1 MGTRVVGIASGKGGV
16 GKTTLIVNLA
26 LQLNEFGK
34 KVLIFDADLGMAN
47 VHLAFSKSISHDLS
61 DVIDGTVSLEETIV
75 SLSEGIDLIPGGSGV
90 ADIADL
96 DEMGVSSIV
105 RAFSG
110 LEGQYDY
117 LLVDMSAGISTQV
130 LTFLSCVHLKIVVG
144 TDELGSISDAYS
156 LIKVHSKHHDM
167 DDLIYLPNRVSSPKE
182 GKKLFESVNY
192 VTTKFLKKDLEY
204 IGSISEDP
212 LYCRVWESSRPKGN
226 VKSSSNAFAEL
237 SAVVSEIEKHSA
249 FNSEEGSKGLSFFLD
264 GFTS

>member
-26 LQLNEFGK
+26 LQLAELGK

-47 VHLAFSKSISHDLS
+47 VHLAFSKSISHNLS

-90 ADIADL
+90 ANIADL
-96 DEMGVSSIV
+96 DEIGASSIV
-105 RAFSG
+105 RAFSA

-117 LLVDMSAGISTQV
+117 LLVDMSAGISAQV

-144 TDELGSISDAYS
+144 TNELGSISDAYS
-156 LIKVHSKHHDM
+156 LIKVHSKHQNM
-167 DDLIYLPNRVSSPKE
+167 EGLVYLPNRVSSSKA
-182 GKKLFESVNY
+182 GKKLFESINY

-204 IGSISEDP
+204 IGSISEDS
-212 LYCRVWESSRPKGN
+212 LYSRVWNSPEPKH
-226 VKSSSNAFAEL
+226 VIKSSSNAYSEL
-237 SAVVSEIEKHSA
+237 AAVISKIEKHAA
-249 FNSEEGSKGLSFFLD
+249 FHSEEGSKGLSFFLD

>member
-26 LQLNEFGK
+26 LQLTEFGK
-34 KVLIFDADLGMAN
+34 KILIFDADLGMAN

-61 DVIDGTVSLEETIV
+61 DVINGTVSLEETIV
-75 SLSEGIDLIPGGSGV
+75 SLTEGIDLIPGGSGV
-90 ADIADL
+90 ADVADL

-105 RAFSG
+105 RAFSA

-144 TDELGSISDAYS
+144 TNELGSISDAYS
-156 LIKVHSKHHDM
+156 LIKVHSKHHGLG
-167 DDLIYLPNRVSSPKE
+167 DLIYLPNRVSSSKA

-192 VTTKFLKKDLEY
+192 VTTKFLQKDLEY
-204 IGSISEDP
+204 IGSISEDS
-212 LYCRVWESSRPKGN
+212 LYCRVWDSSEQKRII
-226 VKSSSNAFAEL
+226 KSSSNAYAEL
-237 SAVVSEIEKHSA
+237 SAIVSKIERHSA